1 MTPFGQ
7 GSVRNVTDPTIK
19 KASHLPMNDIPR
31 DNLPRH
37 IAVIM
42 DGNGRWARKRLL
54 NRINGHRKGVEAA
67 RETVRHCREMGI
79 LYLTLYTFSKENWNR
94 PAREVQM
101 LMKFLE
107 THLKGEE
114 KSLVENNIRFRAI
127 GCVEDLPAGVR
138 KVISGLEEK
147 TSRNTGM
154 GLQLALSYSGREE
167 ITRAARNIANEV
179 YEGRL
184 LPSEVTDETIQSNLY
199 TAGIPDPDL
208 LIRTSGE
215 MRISNFLLWQLA
227 YTEIYISEVLWP
239 DFTREHLEAAI
250 RDYQKRDRRFG
261 LVKEK
266 EVGAAARR

>member
-1 MTPFGQ
+1 M
-7 GSVRNVTDPTIK
+7 S
-19 KASHLPMNDIPR
+19 DIPM
-31 DNLPRH
+31 DNIPRH

-79 LYLTLYTFSKENWNR
+79 QYLTLYTFSKENWNR

-107 THLKGEE
+107 THLKGEK
-114 KSLVENNIRFRAI
+114 KSLMENNIRFRAI
-127 GCVEDLPAGVR
+127 GCIEDLPAGVR
-138 KVISGLEEK
+138 DVITDLEESTK
-147 TSRNTGM
+147 GNAGM

-167 ITRAARNIANEV
+167 ITRAARNIAV
-179 YEGRL
+179 QVSEGRL
-184 LPSEVTDETIQSNLY
+184 MPSEVTDETVQSNLY

-227 YTEIYISEVLWP
+227 YTEIFISDVLWP
-239 DFTREHLEAAI
+239 DFTREHLEAAV
-250 RDYQKRDRRFG
+250 REYQKRERRFG
-261 LVKEK
+261 LVKGK
-266 EVGAAARR
+266 EAGAAAGR

>member
-1 MTPFGQ
+1 M
-7 GSVRNVTDPTIK
+7 S
-19 KASHLPMNDIPR
+19 DIPM
-31 DNLPRH
+31 DNIPRH

-79 LYLTLYTFSKENWNR
+79 QYLTLYTFSKENWNR

-107 THLKGEE
+107 THLKGEK
-114 KSLVENNIRFRAI
+114 KSLMENNIRFRAI
-127 GCVEDLPAGVR
+127 GCIEDLPAGVR
-138 KVISGLEEK
+138 DVITDLEDSTK
-147 TSRNTGM
+147 DNAGM

-167 ITRAARNIANEV
+167 ITRAARNIAV
-179 YEGRL
+179 QVCEGRL
-184 LPSEVTDETIQSNLY
+184 MPSEVTDETVQSNLY

-227 YTEIYISEVLWP
+227 YTEIFISDVLWP
-239 DFTREHLEAAI
+239 DFTREHLEAAV
-250 RDYQKRDRRFG
+250 RDYQKRERRFG
-261 LVKEK
+261 LVKGK
-266 EVGAAARR
+266 EAGAAAGR